1 MNIRRMGMKPILILK
16 FFLTANMVI
25 ISMIFCPP
33 SSSAEKSPTAHN
45 ITLSV
50 TMDKNSLPSSVKVFD
65 NIFGGQ
71 SDAAQNTNSGQYNFN
86 RNNTLTCFSRTN
98 PSMGACPTLPYW
110 GNGLTAPTMA
120 GSMTL
125 RFTQQGSGKT
135 IDLAVEGI
143 RRRPNHSNTSLWNA
157 AGNESGLP
165 VTMSASITRAELS
178 KLTPGNQPWQA
189 KLVMNMNHWDTKCE
203 TQYDVSVGCPATIF
217 TQWIADIT
225 LKITDY
231 GTQQIYFPNY
241 SGQNPL
247 IDLGLKIN
255 NNGTSSATAGARK
268 TVDMCLYDGNNST
281 SSQISML
288 FRDEG
293 KISQGREP
301 GLFSI
306 YRQGGESDPSS
317 RLDYSLSVVNPKTGQ
332 LQPVAN
338 GLEIVWTGVSA
349 NEGMVKTRTVKLP
362 GISGLVQCVPAPLTF
377 SIPAFKLS
385 SKSPGKYTGKLNVI
399 YTPTTQSMTDYVPR

>member
-1 MNIRRMGMKPILILK
+1 MNICKKEKKSVLDV
-16 FFLTANMVI
+16 FLTAMIVIVSII
-25 ISMIFCPP
+25 ISQP
-33 SSSAEKSPTAHN
+33 SLSAEKSPTAHN

-50 TMDKNSLPSSVKVFD
+50 TMDKDSLPSSVKVFD

-71 SDAAQNTNSGQYNFN
+71 SDPAQNTSSLQYNYN
-86 RNNTLTCFSRTN
+86 RNNTLICFSRTD

-110 GNGLTAPTMA
+110 GNGQNAPTMA
-120 GSMTL
+120 GRLTL
-125 RFTQQGSGKT
+125 RFTQQGTGKT

-143 RRRPNHSNTSLWNA
+143 RRRPYHSNTSLWNA
-157 AGNESGLP
+157 VGNESGLP
-165 VTMSASITRAELS
+165 VTMSASISREELL
-178 KLTPGNQPWQA
+178 KLTPGNQPWKA
-189 KLVMNMNHWDTKCE
+189 KLVMNMAHWDTNCAGK
-203 TQYDVSVGCPATIF
+203 DDASVGCSANIF
-217 TQWIADIT
+217 TQWTADIT
-225 LKITDY
+225 LRITDY
-231 GTQQIYFPNY
+231 GTQQIFFPNY

-338 GLEIVWTGVSA
+338 GLEIVWTGVNA

-362 GISGLVQCVPAPLTF
+362 GISGLVQCIPAPLTF